1 MKIAVLGSGG
11 QIGAY
16 LTEYL
21 RGKDHTVHEFDVV
34 NGEHQDLTTIP
45 NPELHR
51 VIMDSDFV
59 FFLAFDVGGSR
70 YLKKYQ
76 HTFDF
81 INNNTRIIAN
91 VFGLLE
97 KYNKRFVFASSQMS
111 NMSYSPYGVMKRVGE
126 LYTTALKGLTVKF
139 WNVYGIEKDHEKAHV
154 ITDFIRKG
162 FEEGEFE
169 MMTDGTEE
177 RQFLYAE
184 DCCEALETI
193 MENYTDFKPEDPLHI
208 TSFRSTSIK
217 DVAGIIQGQFN
228 LIGRHDVKIK
238 PGLAKDSVQLD
249 KRNEADNYIVNWWMP
264 KTTIDVGIAKVFNEM
279 KKEYEE

>member
-1 MKIAVLGSGG
+1 MKITVLGSRG

-21 RGKDHTVHEFDVV
+21 RGKGHEVHEFDSV
-34 NGEHQDLTTIP
+34 NGDHQDMTTIP

-51 VIMDSDFV
+51 VIMDCDFV

-76 HTFDF
+76 HTFQF
-81 INNNTRIIAN
+81 IDNNTRLMAN
-91 VFGLLE
+91 AFGLIE

-139 WNVYGIEKDHEKAHV
+139 WNVYGIEHDHEKSHV

-162 FEEGEFE
+162 FEEGDFE

-193 MENYTDFKPEDPLHI
+193 MESYTDFKPEDPLHI
-208 TSFRSTSIK
+208 TSFRSESIK
-217 DVAGIIQGQFN
+217 SVAEIIQGQFG
-228 LIGRHDVKIK
+228 LIGKEVRIK
-238 PGLAKDSVQLD
+238 PGLAKDSVQMD

-264 KTTIDVGIAKVFNEM
+264 KTNLQDGIAKVFNEM
-279 KKEYEE
+279 KKEYGYE